1 MLKKMTCLVLVG
13 LKQLTRSSTCLKHE
27 NISIF
32 NFECYKEEV
41 NPKVWI
47 KKMEKEIK
55 MMEKND
61 VG

>member
-1 MLKKMTCLVLVG
+1 
-13 LKQLTRSSTCLKHE
+13 LKHE